1 MIRVQDIAKADVVG
15 QTFDVALF
23 ACGYEE
29 RCRYLPSIVGS
40 DVAGNIG
47 IVRYAFPAKLEEE
60 RGNAK
65 FFREYARTGQVF
77 STQQAT
83 IDVCRWS
90 YDKIQIVARG
100 STNRVRLLVDYS
112 SMRRETYAAILK
124 LCAFLS
130 NRLRVSLVMSYSAG
144 VYGSSMMTRPDGGLR
159 TLAGF
164 EGSSRDKGRSC
175 LMMTVGHD
183 LGGPMAACDLL
194 DPDKVF
200 LVIDDNVE
208 GGGPRRKSVESA
220 REIAELQLEKPTTFE
235 LPVGSV
241 TTSAKAIT
249 EAMRGLDSGW
259 CVDVMSFGPKPLT
272 LAMLLACFKVTT
284 ARFLYQPRT
293 DDECPRIP
301 ASGEL
306 VLTEIVF
313 EQE

>member
-1 MIRVQDIAKADVVG
+1 
-15 QTFDVALF
+15 
-23 ACGYEE
+23 
-29 RCRYLPSIVGS
+29 
-40 DVAGNIG
+40 
-47 IVRYAFPAKLEEE
+47 
-60 RGNAK
+60 
-65 FFREYARTGQVF
+65 
-77 STQQAT
+77 
-83 IDVCRWS
+83 
-90 YDKIQIVARG
+90 
-100 STNRVRLLVDYS
+100 
-112 SMRRETYAAILK
+112 
-124 LCAFLS
+124 
-130 NRLRVSLVMSYSAG
+130 
-144 VYGSSMMTRPDGGLR
+144 
-159 TLAGF
+159 
-164 EGSSRDKGRSC
+164 
-175 LMMTVGHD
+175 
-183 LGGPMAACDLL
+183 MAACDLL
-194 DPDKVF
+194 DPDELF

-272 LAMLLACFKVTT
+272 LAMLLACLKVTT